1 MPTSIIT
8 LDDLLQVKE
17 DLLNEIQNLKNQ
29 GFSTDKKWYRNAEL
43 AKLLGISQ
51 SSLQNLRN
59 NGTLPFT
66 KISGT
71 IYYDI
76 NDINTILK
84 ENKTAL

>member
-8 LDDLLQVKE
+8 LEDLLQVKE
-17 DLLNEIQNLKNQ
+17 DLLNEIKNLKKQSFNAE
-29 GFSTDKKWYRNAEL
+29 KKWYKNAEL

-66 KISGT
+66 KMSGT

-76 NDINTILK
+76 NDIDKILK
-84 ENKTAL
+84 ENKVSL

>member
-8 LDDLLQVKE
+8 LEDLLQVKE
-17 DLLNEIQNLKNQ
+17 DLLNEIQNLKKQ
-29 GFSTDKKWYRNAEL
+29 GLNAEKKWYRNTEL

-84 ENKTAL
+84 ENKTTL